1 MLIGEG
7 RSRNRRK
14 LETPFKGKI
23 YKCTALN
30 FEKNFFICLLVREWG
45 RAPLS
50 HHPASQKLLKV
61 FVRQCA
67 SIDRKI
73 TKLYENPEKPPN
85 PTEMFSI
92 FFGIKRLGPR
102 STHTI
107 SHPNFSE
114 NFFESK
120 SIENFKRNKTYS
132 ESDSLDRR
140 FFVKLPVVDF
150 RTAERP
156 SCVV

>member
-1 MLIGEG
+1 MF
-7 RSRNRRK
+7 
-14 LETPFKGKI
+14 LE
-23 YKCTALN
+23 N
-30 FEKNFFICLLVREWG
+30 LLVRERG
-45 RAPLS
+45 GEPPLS
-50 HHPASQKLLKV
+50 HPRASQKLLEV
-61 FVRQCA
+61 FVRLCA

-92 FFGIKRLGPR
+92 FFGITRLGPC

-114 NFFESK
+114 KFFESK
-120 SIENFKRNKTYS
+120 SIKNFKRFKTHS
-132 ESDSLDRR
+132 ESVSLDRPY
-140 FFVKLPVVDF
+140 FVKSSVVAF
-150 RTAERP
+150 GTAERP